1 MIKLQVI
8 DFGMRKAEKSM
19 LKKYFG
25 EDDREDH
32 LALTSWGAID
42 SGDYG
47 LDGFYEDSGAR
58 EMLEDRKSVRLFL
71 SAPTLF
77 SLC

>member
-8 DFGMRKAEKSM
+8 DFGMRKAEKRL

-32 LALTSWGAID
+32 VALTSWGAIY
-42 SGDYG
+42 SGEYY

-71 SAPTLF
+71 SAPTIV